1 MVHRLLA
8 LAIFLGIVSS
18 CLFGSTA
25 LAQDDE
31 LAERRKAAQ
40 ALADNAFDLM
50 QKGLPAE
57 AAELFRKA
65 DERFH
70 SPVFVL
76 FEAEAWEKQG
86 NLLKARALLAGI
98 AKEKLAEYAPDAF
111 RKAQDKARTKLA
123 ELDKRIP
130 TLLVELPGASATD
143 VTVTIGDETLSGSAL
158 EKPVRLEPG
167 SYVVRATGTAGQADE
182 TSVTLAEGDRK
193 TIALNVAPEVVDAPE
208 PTTPDE
214 GGGIPSWLGPAIAY
228 GVGGAGLIMGVVA
241 GGIFVGKADDLK
253 AKCEAYP
260 TPAADPNLCPRDT
273 DEEGDEVKLLGN
285 VATAGFVIAGVG
297 AVAGTLLLLFMP
309 DDDAQAGVPEVW
321 LGPTGFS
328 VRGRF

>member
-1 MVHRLLA
+1 MVHRR
-8 LAIFLGIVSS
+8 LAILLGIVSCS
-18 CLFGSTA
+18 FGFTA
-25 LAQDDE
+25 QAQEDE

-50 QKGLPAE
+50 QKGLPEE
-57 AAELFRKA
+57 AAALFRKA

-86 NLLKARALLAGI
+86 KLLKARALLDGI

-111 RKAQDKARTKLA
+111 RKAQDKARVKLA
-123 ELDKRIP
+123 ELDERIP
-130 TLLVELPGASATD
+130 TLLVELPGASPGD
-143 VTVTIGDETLSGSAL
+143 VTVTIGDEPVRDLTQ
-158 EKPVRLEPG
+158 PVRLEPG
-167 SYVVRATGTAGQADE
+167 AYTVKATGRSGVSDE
-182 TSVTLAEGDRK
+182 TSVSLAEGDDK
-193 TIALNVAPEVVDAPE
+193 TITLDVAPLVDEPE
-208 PTTPDE
+208 PETPDA
-214 GGGIPSWLGPAIAY
+214 GGVPSWLGPAIAY
-228 GVGGAGLIMGVVA
+228 GVGGAGLIMGAVA

-253 AKCEAYP
+253 AKCEAYG
-260 TPAADPNLCPRDT
+260 TDPNLCPPDT
-273 DEEGDEVKLLGN
+273 SEEGDEVELLGN

-297 AVAGTLLLLFMP
+297 AAAGTLLFFLMP
-309 DDDAQAGVPEVW
+309 LDDDQAEVR